1 MTGGPKTKTPGAGRG
16 LSFLKT
22 AGAVSGGAGLRV
34 AAKGAAHQRHKGDG
48 KAAHFTG
55 AHFAGLGF
63 DGLQAFGGQIVHGVN
78 SGFHVYFAGAKMG
91 ELLRLHNMLR
101 RRTAMLSVHGAGA
114 DVPGQGAFLK
124 G

>member
-34 AAKGAAHQRHKGDG
+34 AAKGAAHQRDKGNG
-48 KAAHFTG
+48 QTAHFTR

-78 SGFHVYFAGAKMG
+78 SGFDVCFAGAKMG

-101 RRTAMLSVHGAGA
+101 RRTAMRSVHGTGAGA
-114 DVPGQGAFLK
+114 RGQGAFLK